1 MARPV
6 FSSHARQQIEER
18 RIREE
23 WIWRVLDFP
32 DLIQLRDDDNMHYMK
47 VIHEFGGRVL
57 RVVVNEQKNPSRIV
71 TVFFDRQMTRE
82 WEN

>member
-1 MARPV
+1 
-6 FSSHARQQIEER
+6 
-18 RIREE
+18 
-23 WIWRVLDFP
+23 
-32 DLIQLRDDDNMHYMK
+32 MK